1 MMPKIL
7 VVCHYYP
14 PEVGAPQARI
24 GELSRFWAQT
34 GADVT
39 VLTGMP
45 NHPTG
50 VVPAAYQG
58 VKRCVERT
66 EGVKVVRTWLYAT
79 ANEGIVKKTLAHLS
93 FMVTSVLFGFRK
105 VGRPD
110 VVMVSSPTFFSIFS
124 GWLIAKLKRARLIVE
139 IRDLWPAI
147 FVELGVLTNKQVIW
161 LLERIELFFYRSAD
175 HVVTVT
181 EGFREDL
188 IRRGIPAD
196 RVTTITNGVDLDVF
210 QPAEADP
217 AVRHKLGAK
226 PGEALALYIGAH
238 GISHGLTSVADAAAR
253 LEADG
258 IHVAFVGDGAAKQK
272 LVNRVAELHVD
283 NITLLPSVPRDE
295 VPPIVSA
302 ADICIVPLRDV
313 ALFSS
318 FIPSKIFEFLGA
330 GKAVVGAVRGEPA
343 RILRDAGATVVD
355 PEDPVAL
362 AEAILDLA
370 KDPERRA
377 AQATAGRLYVA
388 EHFDRRKLASRY
400 LELMTRIARG
410 GTQ

>member
-1 MMPKIL
+1 MTPKIL

-14 PEVGAPQARI
+14 PEIGAPQARI
-24 GELSRFWAQT
+24 GDLSRFWAQT

-50 VVPAAYQG
+50 VVPAEYRG
-58 VKRCVERT
+58 IKRCVERT
-66 EGVKVVRTWLYAT
+66 HGVKVVRTWLYAT
-79 ANEGIVKKTLAHLS
+79 ANEGILKKTLGHFS
-93 FMVTSVLFGFRK
+93 FMATSVLFGFTK

-217 AVRHKLGAK
+217 AVRRKLGVK
-226 PGEALALYIGAH
+226 TSETLALYIGAH
-238 GISHGLTSVADAAAR
+238 GISHGLTSVADAASR

-258 IHVAFVGDGAAKQK
+258 IHLAFVGDGAAKQK
-272 LVNRVAELHVD
+272 LVNHVAELHVD

-295 VPPIVSA
+295 VPPIVNA
-302 ADICIVPLRDV
+302 ADICIVPLRDL

-343 RILRDAGATVVD
+343 RILRNAGATVVD
-355 PEDPVAL
+355 PEDPIAL
-362 AEAILDLA
+362 AEAILELA

-388 EHFDRRKLASRY
+388 EHFDRRKLATRY
-400 LELMTRIARG
+400 LELLTRITRG